1 MQQATKAWSLV
12 FLLLLQSATYFFSL
26 GVAQVWDDAITDG
39 CQPDCRMATTLIE
52 VCTRKGDTSK
62 ALATYQ
68 LMKEAGP
75 GSSMVPSVHAYT
87 AAMRAAAEGGAW
99 DKALDIWSD
108 MEQRNCK
115 PTGEHHLYYC
125 NCGFHYCNCGL
136 HNVISMKPGAS
147 AQAAYCHGNSINRMH
162 SLHVVVCIQL
172 CSSRWHSV
180 VRFTCCSF
188 MTYSR
193 LPVGESTAESKIQLK
208 EQFHSFN
215 GLA

>member
-1 MQQATKAWSLV
+1 MV
-12 FLLLLQSATYFFSL
+12 
-26 GVAQVWDDAITDG
+26 QVWDDAIMDG

-108 MEQRNCK
+108 MEQRSCK
-115 PTGEHHLYYC
+115 PTGHYHLPKT
-125 NCGFHYCNCGL
+125 
-136 HNVISMKPGAS
+136 IPS
-147 AQAAYCHGNSINRMH
+147 
-162 SLHVVVCIQL
+162 
-172 CSSRWHSV
+172 
-180 VRFTCCSF
+180 
-188 MTYSR
+188 
-193 LPVGESTAESKIQLK
+193 
-208 EQFHSFN
+208 
-215 GLA
+215 

>member
-1 MQQATKAWSLV
+1 M
-12 FLLLLQSATYFFSL
+12 
-26 GVAQVWDDAITDG
+26 DG

-68 LMKEAGP
+68 LMKDAGP

-115 PTGEHHLYYC
+115 PTGQYHACALRPLDLRLFAMFAMQQAQPACSHAVTDTACSHIMGCKQTFHRTCTLYGDARFDC
-125 NCGFHYCNCGL
+125 
-136 HNVISMKPGAS
+136 PGIVQVGS
-147 AQAAYCHGNSINRMH
+147 SHCIPQVGC
-162 SLHVVVCIQL
+162 VVSWSCL
-172 CSSRWHSV
+172 CS
-180 VRFTCCSF
+180 
-188 MTYSR
+188 
-193 LPVGESTAESKIQLK
+193 
-208 EQFHSFN
+208 
-215 GLA
+215 